1 MFLNTYVLPITE
13 MVFVGLSC
21 NCGFVASF
29 RCLSPLPQ
37 LMTFDDAGTLKSVE
51 DVADGLIL
59 NKVMTAV

>member
-13 MVFVGLSC
+13 MVFVGFSC

-29 RCLSPLPQ
+29 HCLSPFPQ
-37 LMTFDDAGTLKSVE
+37 PYDFRESGTLKSVE